1 MEEALRRFNE
11 STLSLIPD
19 YEHEP
24 NILTRNL
31 TNATAS
37 AVNQRQSTKED
48 TVTVAVAGKGTTRYR
63 GVRRRPWGRYAAEI
77 RDPKS
82 KERRWLGTFDT
93 AEQAA
98 CAYDCAARAFRG
110 PKARTNFTYPTAVVV
125 PEPRF
130 SFPPKKSLP
139 SARCPLP
146 SVPLDHSIQEFYGA
160 PAQQRNSS
168 QPLFL
173 RDASCS
179 SRKTLPCNSFN
190 DSSSSSTYSQPKTSC
205 ISYSANENNTAL
217 FPQESSDS
225 GLLQDIVHE
234 FMKKKRSHPPPPT
247 PAPSLSTPMIGHLE
261 NSGDFSALSI
271 VADENMSQQMTE
283 TLTSKLDRY
292 GNSQASESG
301 YFDGMRTTA
310 DSGFTYGS
318 DTWGFQEMLTYG
330 GQLGCTCRRSW
341 G

>member
-11 STLSLIPD
+11 STLSLTHD
-19 YEHEP
+19 YEHDA
-24 NILTRNL
+24 NLLTRNV

-37 AVNQRQSTKED
+37 PFNQRQSTKEN

-93 AEQAA
+93 AEEAA
-98 CAYDCAARAFRG
+98 CAYDCAARVFRG
-110 PKARTNFTYPTAVVV
+110 PKARTNFPYPTAIAV
-125 PEPRF
+125 PDPRF
-130 SFPPKKSLP
+130 SFPSKKSSP
-139 SARCPLP
+139 SSRCPLP

-160 PAQQRNSS
+160 PAQQWNSN

-173 RDASCS
+173 RDASHS

-190 DSSSSSTYSQPKTSC
+190 DLSSSSYSQPQTSC
-205 ISYSANENNTAL
+205 ISYSASENDTAL

-225 GLLQDIVHE
+225 GLLQDIVQE
-234 FMKKKRSHPPPPT
+234 FSRKKRNFPPPSSPV
-247 PAPSLSTPMIGHLE
+247 PYLSTPMIGHHE
-261 NSGDFSALSI
+261 NSGEFSALSF
-271 VADENMSQQMTE
+271 VSDDNMSQ
-283 TLTSKLDRY
+283 TLTSELDRY
-292 GNSQASESG
+292 GNIQASESG
-301 YFDGMRTTA
+301 NFDGMSTTA
-310 DSGFTYGS
+310 DSGYTYGS
-318 DTWGFQEMLTYG
+318 DTWGFQEMLMYG